1 MITPRLDLILKH
13 ISGNSVADIGTDH
26 AYIPIKLAQ
35 RGIRV
40 IATDIRQGPL
50 DMASAHVKK
59 SGCEVDL
66 RLGPGLAPI
75 SAGETDDIVI
85 AGMGGEMIIKILTA
99 DEEKAKSATLILQP
113 MNSQYELRQYLYNN
127 GYDILCEDL
136 AIEGFKVY
144 NLIVAKATSTQKTKT
159 EEALQF
165 INDIDFH
172 LPRVLYDHPLFSQL
186 LNKKKR
192 EYTRIYSGLSSSAVS
207 DPNQLGYA
215 KTTLDSILA
224 LEKELGLL

>member
-13 ISGNSVADIGTDH
+13 ISGHSVADIGTDH
-26 AYIPIKLAQ
+26 AYIPIRLAQ
-35 RGIRV
+35 RRIRV
-40 IATDIRQGPL
+40 IATDIRKGPL
-50 DMASAHVKK
+50 DMASVHVKK

-127 GYDILCEDL
+127 GYDILFEFFSLSLGWFALGVNVQIDVFRKT
-136 AIEGFKVY
+136 IY
-144 NLIVAKATSTQKTKT
+144 NLITLGKRSATLKY
-159 EEALQF
+159 
-165 INDIDFH
+165 DIR
-172 LPRVLYDHPLFSQL
+172 L
-186 LNKKKR
+186 
-192 EYTRIYSGLSSSAVS
+192 
-207 DPNQLGYA
+207 
-215 KTTLDSILA
+215 
-224 LEKELGLL
+224 